1 MNDQTGKSGQAGKS
15 GGETLLQLEN
25 VNAFYGAAHILHDL
39 NLRVDAGEKVALIG
53 RNGVGKTTVVNTIL
67 GLAQLRGGTL
77 TVAGRRLVKPRI
89 YMAAQCGVAVV
100 PQGRCIVPNLTVE
113 QNLLLGAA
121 TAHKRKGIWNTEQ
134 IYKLFPILQERA
146 HTPGTALS
154 GGQQQML
161 AVGRALMANPSLI
174 LLDEPSEGLAPVIV
188 DQLADIFN
196 QIASQGTTLLLIEQ
210 NMSLVVRVAQRYC
223 AMSKGS
229 VIAEGSVTHASIDE
243 LHRHVM
249 V

>member
-1 MNDQTGKSGQAGKS
+1 MTA
-15 GGETLLQLEN
+15 LLKLDK
-25 VNAFYGAAHILHDL
+25 VNAFYGAAHILYDL
-39 NLRVDAGEKVALIG
+39 DLTVNAGERVALIG

-67 GLAQLRGGTL
+67 GLATLRGGQIHL
-77 TVAGRRLVKPRI
+77 GAYALQKPRT
-89 YMAAQCGVAVV
+89 YMAAQHGVVVV
-100 PQGRCIVPNLTVE
+100 PQGRRIVANLSVE
-113 QNLLLGAA
+113 ENLLLGAA
-121 TAHKRKGIWNTEQ
+121 TGRKGPWTVPE

-174 LLDEPSEGLAPVIV
+174 LLDEPTEGLAPVIV

-196 QIASQGTTLLLIEQ
+196 KVADQGTTLLLIEQ
-210 NMSLVVRVAQRYC
+210 NMSLVVRVAHRYC
-223 AMSKGS
+223 AMAKGAVVAQGAVENTRES
-229 VIAEGSVTHASIDE
+229 LLNLEN
-243 LHRHVM
+243 HVM

>member
-1 MNDQTGKSGQAGKS
+1 MSA
-15 GGETLLQLEN
+15 LLNLKN
-25 VNAFYGAAHILHDL
+25 IHAYYGAAHILHGL
-39 NLRVDAGEKVALIG
+39 SLHVNAGERVALIG

-67 GLAQLRGGTL
+67 GLADLKGGHL
-77 TVAGRRLVKPRI
+77 HLGHAEIARPRA
-89 YMAAQCGVAVV
+89 YLAAQHGIAVV
-100 PQGRCIVPNLTVE
+100 PQGRCIIANLTVE
-113 QNLLLGAA
+113 ENLLLGAA
-121 TAHKRKGIWNTEQ
+121 VGRKGPGTVPE

-174 LLDEPSEGLAPVIV
+174 LLDEPTEGLAPVIV

-196 QIASQGTTLLLIEQ
+196 RVANEGTALLLIEQ
-210 NMSLVVRVAQRYC
+210 NMSLVARVAHRYL
-223 AMSKGS
+223 AMAKGS
-229 VIAEGSVTHASIDE
+229 VVAQGVVTNSPEGLKDLES
-243 LHRHVM
+243 HVM

>member
-1 MNDQTGKSGQAGKS
+1 MTA
-15 GGETLLQLEN
+15 LLNLKN
-25 VNAFYGAAHILHDL
+25 VHAYYGSAHILHGL
-39 NLRVDAGEKVALIG
+39 SLHVNAGERVALIG

-67 GLAQLRGGTL
+67 GLAQLKDGHIKLGSTDL
-77 TVAGRRLVKPRI
+77 PRPRP
-89 YMAAQCGVAVV
+89 YLAAQNGVVVV
-100 PQGRCIVPNLTVE
+100 PQGRRIVANLTVE
-113 QNLLLGAA
+113 ENLLLGAA
-121 TAHKRKGIWNTEQ
+121 VGRKGPWTVQE

-174 LLDEPSEGLAPVIV
+174 LLDEPTEGLAPVIV

-196 QIASQGTTLLLIEQ
+196 KVADQGTALLLIEQ
-210 NMSLVVRVAQRYC
+210 NMSLVVRVAHRYL
-223 AMSKGS
+223 AMAKGS
-229 VIAEGSVTHASIDE
+229 VVAEGQVHNSRDGLKDLEA
-243 LHRHVM
+243 HVM